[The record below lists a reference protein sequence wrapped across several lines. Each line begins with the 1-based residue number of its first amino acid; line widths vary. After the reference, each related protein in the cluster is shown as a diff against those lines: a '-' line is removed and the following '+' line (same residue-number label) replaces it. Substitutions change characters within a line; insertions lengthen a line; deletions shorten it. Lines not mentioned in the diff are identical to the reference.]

1 MKDRQND
8 YLGLSVWKRV
18 YGYMESE
25 YTFIFLI
32 AFVYFLK
39 ITNVYDFYIFILK
52 AEQKEGRGVEKE
64 DKRLNGRRGS
74 RG

>member
-1 MKDRQND
+1 
-8 YLGLSVWKRV
+8 
-18 YGYMESE
+18 MESE

-32 AFVYFLK
+32 AFLYFLK
-39 ITNVYDFYIFILK
+39 IINVYDFYIFILK